1 MAYNRKQRLNG
12 NIKAIETAFIL
23 DREQRTPTARERLLL
38 ERYCGFGGLKCIL
51 NPARELAD
59 AVHWA
64 KSDLELFA
72 PTVEL
77 HRLIRENSKNESE
90 YKQLMDSLKQSVL
103 TAFYTPSAVTE
114 ALTDVLKEHQ
124 VIPEKVLEPSAGIGA
139 FVDSVLDNNP
149 KADIMAFEKDL
160 LTGKILRHLHPEQK
174 VRIEGFEKIEK
185 PFNDYFDLAISNI
198 PFGDVAVFDPSYT
211 AMKGM
216 RALVTRRIHNYFF
229 VKALDTVRDGGLVA
243 FITSQGVLN
252 AKNNSAA
259 RFMMLYHADLV
270 SAIRL
275 PNNLFTENANT
286 EVGSDLIILQKN
298 SQKESLRGDDNLLD
312 TVYNDE
318 NRIPT
323 NNYFLEH
330 PERIIHTTAKL
341 DTDPFGKPAMIYTH
355 EDGVEGI
362 AEELRKMLNEDF
374 GRNFHLSRYLGEE
387 QTALLNKVERG
398 QKQGQPAPR
407 YRESAPATEQ
417 NPLWNKGE
425 RWQEVGQTKLEQP
438 APEQPEMEPELGQIE
453 HGHSEPAS
461 ATGHTTSWNEV
472 ERWPEVGQTKL
483 GQPELGQPEMEP
495 ELGQIE
501 AAPEQTK
508 LGAEQGQIEMEH
520 SEPALAT
527 GHTTS
532 WNEVERGQEQSQSG
546 QTKLGHSKPE
556 QPEPGLEQGQPKP
569 RYSESVPS
577 TEQSHHQPPVQMT
590 LFDLWGM
597 EEDNRLKGHATKKK
611 TAASVGAAAT
621 GSAAAKKM
629 PRKKASP
636 LVKNVNPTFEVGT
649 KPVEK
654 EAKPLLAE
662 AKGHETAQ
670 KRKTVTRDE
679 VELEHKTAPRDA
691 VELEQIMARGNETV
705 HMHET
710 QLEHVMVK
718 GQEVA
723 RENEVAPG
731 YETTQG
737 NKTAQEAKPIL
748 PGDEPYASISWEE
761 NPPINGFYE
770 MMMTMA
776 PEDRVLLRQKAELHR
791 QKQLKALG
799 VEDTLDPKFK
809 PPMEPI
815 EVLKAQ
821 IGHGHSKGNEAKED
835 SKTQSTLKETNHE
848 REQQKEQE
856 RKREE
861 QARKKEDV
869 MKPRPF
875 DEKLESFHREGS
887 IVLDSARNIGV
898 LKDLTKYG
906 ATFMPLDLNMEQ
918 KEKAVLYIA
927 LRDAYQKLY
936 TYEAEEQTENKQMR
950 ESLNGYYDA
959 FFIRF
964 GNLNAK
970 QNVKFIL
977 MDASG
982 RDMLSLE
989 RVENGQ
995 FTKSDIFDHLV
1006 SFSLDEVS
1014 HVDSPEEALTAS
1026 LNKFGRID
1034 LPYMTELS
1042 DMPEQELTEALKGR
1056 IYYNPLIDGYEIAD
1070 RFIAGNVIEKAER
1083 IEEWLKEN
1091 PDHAIV
1097 RESLEALKASFPEPI
1112 AFEDLDFN
1120 FGERWIPTGVYSA
1133 YMSHLFNTQVS
1144 IVYSDSMDEYSAK
1157 CSMKTMAI
1165 TDEYM
1170 VKGYYRHYDGMS
1182 LLKHALHNTCPD
1194 MMKSIGED
1202 ENGND
1207 IKVRDSEGIQL
1218 ANAKIDEIRNGFTE
1232 WLEEQSDSF
1241 KERLTTMYNRKFNCF
1256 VRPKYDGSHQTFPGL
1271 DLKALGGK
1279 YGVKS
1284 VYPSQKDC
1292 VWMLLQNG
1300 GGICDHEVGTGK
1312 TLIMCMAAHE
1322 MKRLG
1327 MAHKPMIIGLKANV
1341 AEIAATYQT
1350 AYPHARILYASEKD
1364 FSTKN
1369 RVSFFNN
1376 IKNNDYDCVI
1386 MSHDQFGK
1394 IPQSPELQRQ
1404 ILQAELDTVEEN
1416 LEVIRTQGKDV
1427 SRGMLKGLEK
1437 RKQNLEVKLQKIAY
1451 SIEQRTDDVVDFRMM
1466 GIDHLFVDESHQFKN
1481 LMFNTRHD
1489 RVAGLGNSEG
1499 SQKALNMLFAI
1510 RTIQEWTGRD
1520 LGATFLSGTTISNS
1534 LTELYLLFKY
1544 LRPNELER
1552 QDIRC
1557 FDAWAAIFAKK
1568 TTDFEFNVTNNIVQK
1583 ERFRYFIKVP
1593 ELAAFYNE
1601 ITDYRTAE
1609 AVGVDRPQKNEILHN
1624 IPPTPEQKDFIQKL
1638 MEFAKTG
1645 DATILGRLPLSE
1657 TEEKAKMLIATD
1669 YARKMALDMRMIN
1682 PTCEDHPDNKAS
1694 HCAKIIADYY
1704 KRYDNHKGTQFV
1716 FSDLGTYRPGEW
1728 NVYSE
1733 IKRKLIE
1740 DYGIPS
1746 SEIRFIQE
1754 CKNEKARKAVI
1765 AAMNEGSVRVLFGS
1779 TSMLGTGVNAQ
1790 KRCVAIH
1797 HLDTPWRPSD
1807 LAQRDGR
1814 GVRAGN
1820 EIAKIYA
1827 DNKVDVIIY
1836 AVEKSLDSYKF
1847 NLLHCKQ
1854 TFISQLKS
1862 GALGARTIDE
1872 GAMDEKSGMNFSEYM
1887 AILSGN
1893 TDLLDKAKL
1902 EKKIASLEGERKSFN
1917 KGKRDSETKL
1927 QSKTAELG
1935 NNKASLKGMTED
1947 YGKFIGKARKDK
1959 DGNILNLITLD
1970 GVESTNLEV
1979 IGKHLQML
1987 AEKETTGGQYKRIGE
2002 IYGFPV
2008 KIVSKT
2014 SFENGLPF
2022 VDNRF
2027 FVEGNYK
2034 YQYNYGHIAKSD
2046 PIAAANNFLNALQKI
2061 PSYIEQYDSRCKAL
2075 EKEIP
2080 QLEEIAG
2087 KTWKKEE
2094 ELKGLK
2100 AELAALDR
2108 KIQLELTP
2116 PTEKECKEEE
2126 KNTDNVEVIANAD
2139 IRNKHQHFSKVK
2151 I

>member
-1 MAYNRKQRLNG
+1 MAYNRKQRLND

-77 HRLIRENSKNESE
+77 HKLIRENSKNESE

-103 TAFYTPSAVTE
+103 MAFYTPSAVTE

-124 VIPEKVLEPSAGIGA
+124 VIPEKVLEPSAGIGV

-160 LTGKILRHLHPEQK
+160 LTGKILHHLHPEQK

-298 SQKESLRGDDNLLD
+298 TQKESLRGDDNLLD

-362 AEELRKMLNEDF
+362 AEDLRKMLHEDF
-374 GRNFHLSRYLGEE
+374 KKNLNLNRYLGIEE
-387 QTALLNKVERG
+387 TMSEEVKEVEETEKIERTEKIKPSIEEKQNDTVVSL
-398 QKQGQPAPR
+398 QKQEKPTDDA
-407 YRESAPATEQ
+407 
-417 NPLWNKGE
+417 
-425 RWQEVGQTKLEQP
+425 
-438 APEQPEMEPELGQIE
+438 EL
-453 HGHSEPAS
+453 
-461 ATGHTTSWNEV
+461 
-472 ERWPEVGQTKL
+472 
-483 GQPELGQPEMEP
+483 
-495 ELGQIE
+495 
-501 AAPEQTK
+501 
-508 LGAEQGQIEMEH
+508 
-520 SEPALAT
+520 
-527 GHTTS
+527 
-532 WNEVERGQEQSQSG
+532 SQKSNH
-546 QTKLGHSKPE
+546 Q
-556 QPEPGLEQGQPKP
+556 
-569 RYSESVPS
+569 
-577 TEQSHHQPPVQMT
+577 QPPVQMT

-597 EEDNRLKGHATKKK
+597 EEENRLTVHATKKK
-611 TAASVGAAAT
+611 AEVTVGT
-621 GSAAAKKM
+621 AAKKVS
-629 PRKKASP
+629 RKKASP
-636 LVKNVNPTFEVGT
+636 LVKSVNPTFEVVT

-654 EAKPLLAE
+654 EEKPSLTDAK
-662 AKGHETAQ
+662 
-670 KRKTVTRDE
+670 
-679 VELEHKTAPRDA
+679 
-691 VELEQIMARGNETV
+691 EQ
-705 HMHET
+705 
-710 QLEHVMVK
+710 
-718 GQEVA
+718 
-723 RENEVAPG
+723 
-731 YETTQG
+731 ETTQE
-737 NKTAQEAKPIL
+737 TKPIL

-791 QKQLKALG
+791 QEQLKALG
-799 VEDTLDPKFK
+799 VKDTLDPKFK

-815 EVLKAQ
+815 EVLKVQ
-821 IGHGHSKGNEAKED
+821 IGHGQSKGNEAKED

-861 QARKKEDV
+861 LAKKKEDA

-875 DEKLESFHREGS
+875 DEKRESFHREGS
-887 IVLDSARNIGV
+887 MVLDSARNIGV

-950 ESLNGYYDA
+950 ESLNVYYDA

-995 FTKSDIFDHLV
+995 FTKSDIFDHPV

-1042 DMPEQELTEALKGR
+1042 DMPELELTEALKGR

-1097 RESLEALKASFPEPI
+1097 RESLEALKASIPEPI

-1202 ENGND
+1202 EHGND

-1279 YGVKS
+1279 YGVRS

-1300 GGICDHEVGTGK
+1300 GGICDHAVGTGK

-1499 SQKALNMLFAI
+1499 SLKALNMLFAI
-1510 RTIQEWTGRD
+1510 RTIQERTGRD

-1544 LRPNELER
+1544 LRPKELER

-1609 AVGVDRPQKNEILHN
+1609 AVGVDRPEKNEILHN
-1624 IPPTPEQKDFIQKL
+1624 IPPTPEQEDFIQKL

-1669 YARKMALDMRMIN
+1669 YARKMALDMRMID

-1694 HCAKIIADYY
+1694 HCAKMIADYY

-1754 CKNEKARKAVI
+1754 CKNERARKAVI

-1790 KRCVAIH
+1790 RRCVAIH
-1797 HLDTPWRPSD
+1797 HCDTPWRPSD
-1807 LAQRDGR
+1807 LEQRNGR

-1820 EIAKIYA
+1820 EIAKLYA
-1827 DNKVDVIIY
+1827 DNKVDIIIY

-1917 KGKRDSETKL
+1917 RGKRDSELKL
-1927 QSKTAELG
+1927 KSKSEELDG
-1935 NNKASLKGMTED
+1935 NRAILKGMTAD
-1947 YGKFIGKARKDK
+1947 YDKFMCQAKKDK
-1959 DGNILNLITLD
+1959 DGNILNLITLN
-1970 GVESTNLEV
+1970 GLESNNLEV
-1979 IGKHLQML
+1979 IGKQLQRM
-1987 AEKETTGGQYKRIGE
+1987 AKTERTDREYKEIGA
-2002 IYGFPV
+2002 IYGFPIKV
-2008 KIVSKT
+2008 VSET
-2014 SFENGLPF
+2014 IFESGLPF

-2027 FVEGNYK
+2027 VVEGHYK
-2034 YQYNYGHIAKSD
+2034 YQYNNGHVAKSD
-2046 PIAAANNFLNALQKI
+2046 PIAAANNFVNALQKI
-2061 PSYIEQYDSRCKAL
+2061 QGYIEQYDSRCRTL

-2080 QLEEIAG
+2080 QLQEIAS
-2087 KTWKKEE
+2087 KVWKRED
-2094 ELKGLK
+2094 ELKCLK
-2100 AELAALDR
+2100 TELAALDR
-2108 KIQLELTP
+2108 KIQLELAP
-2116 PTEKECKEEE
+2116 SVPEKDISDKSQTEN
-2126 KNTDNVEVIANAD
+2126 NTIELGGFHSDTIV
-2139 IRNKHQHFSKVK
+2139 HQERKVR
-2151 I
+2151 IGL

>member
-1 MAYNRKQRLNG
+1 MAYNRKQRLND

-124 VIPEKVLEPSAGIGA
+124 IIPEKVLEPSAGIGA

-160 LTGKILRHLHPEQK
+160 LTGKILHHLHPEQK

-286 EVGSDLIILQKN
+286 EVGSDIIILQKN
-298 SQKESLRGDDNLLD
+298 TQKESLRGDDNLLD

-341 DTDPFGKPAMIYTH
+341 DTDSFGKPAMIYTH

-362 AEELRKMLNEDF
+362 ADDLRKMLHEDF
-374 GRNFHLSRYLGEE
+374 KKNLNLNRYLGIEE
-387 QTALLNKVERG
+387 TKAEEVKEVEETEKMKPSIEEKQNDTVVSL
-398 QKQGQPAPR
+398 QKQEKPTDDA
-407 YRESAPATEQ
+407 
-417 NPLWNKGE
+417 
-425 RWQEVGQTKLEQP
+425 
-438 APEQPEMEPELGQIE
+438 EL
-453 HGHSEPAS
+453 S
-461 ATGHTTSWNEV
+461 
-472 ERWPEVGQTKL
+472 
-483 GQPELGQPEMEP
+483 
-495 ELGQIE
+495 
-501 AAPEQTK
+501 
-508 LGAEQGQIEMEH
+508 
-520 SEPALAT
+520 
-527 GHTTS
+527 
-532 WNEVERGQEQSQSG
+532 
-546 QTKLGHSKPE
+546 
-556 QPEPGLEQGQPKP
+556 PK
-569 RYSESVPS
+569 SNH
-577 TEQSHHQPPVQMT
+577 QQPPVQMT

-597 EEDNRLKGHATKKK
+597 EEGNRQTVHFTKKK
-611 TAASVGAAAT
+611 AEVTVGAAA
-621 GSAAAKKM
+621 KKVS
-629 PRKKASP
+629 RKKASP
-636 LVKNVNPTFEVGT
+636 LVKSVNPTFEVVT

-654 EAKPLLAE
+654 EEKPSLTDTKE
-662 AKGHETAQ
+662 QETAQ
-670 KRKTVTRDE
+670 
-679 VELEHKTAPRDA
+679 
-691 VELEQIMARGNETV
+691 ET
-705 HMHET
+705 
-710 QLEHVMVK
+710 
-718 GQEVA
+718 
-723 RENEVAPG
+723 
-731 YETTQG
+731 
-737 NKTAQEAKPIL
+737 KPIL

-791 QKQLKALG
+791 QEQLKALG

-821 IGHGHSKGNEAKED
+821 IGHGHSKGNEPKED
-835 SKTQSTLKETNHE
+835 SKTQNTLEETNHE

-861 QARKKEDV
+861 LAKKKEDA

-887 IVLDSARNIGV
+887 MVLDSARTIGV

-950 ESLNGYYDA
+950 ESLNVYYDA

-995 FTKSDIFDHLV
+995 FTKSDIFDHPV

-1091 PDHAIV
+1091 PDYAIV
-1097 RESLEALKASFPEPI
+1097 RESLEALKASIPEPI

-1202 ENGND
+1202 EHGND

-1510 RTIQEWTGRD
+1510 RTIQERTGRD

-1544 LRPNELER
+1544 LRPKELER

-1609 AVGVDRPQKNEILHN
+1609 AVGVDRPEKNEILHN
-1624 IPPTPEQKDFIQKL
+1624 IPPTPEQEDFIQKL

-1669 YARKMALDMRMIN
+1669 YARKMALDMRMID

-1694 HCAKIIADYY
+1694 HCAKMIADYY
-1704 KRYDNHKGTQFV
+1704 KRYDNYKGTQFV
-1716 FSDLGTYRPGEW
+1716 FSDLGTYRPGEF

-1754 CKNEKARKAVI
+1754 CKNERARKAVI

-1820 EIAKIYA
+1820 EIAKLYA

-1872 GAMDEKSGMNFSEYM
+1872 GAMNEKSGMNFSEYM

-1902 EKKIASLEGERKSFN
+1902 EKKVASLEGERKSFN
-1917 KGKRDSETKL
+1917 RGKRDSELKL
-1927 QSKTAELG
+1927 KSKSEELDG
-1935 NNKASLKGMTED
+1935 NRTILKGMTAD
-1947 YGKFIGKARKDK
+1947 YDKFMSQAKKDM
-1959 DGNILNLITLD
+1959 DGNILNLITLN
-1970 GVESTNLEV
+1970 GLESNNLEV
-1979 IGKHLQML
+1979 IGKQLQRM
-1987 AEKETTGGQYKRIGE
+1987 AKTERTDGEYKEIGA
-2002 IYGFPV
+2002 IYGFPIKV
-2008 KIVSKT
+2008 VSET
-2014 SFENGLPF
+2014 NFESGLPF

-2027 FVEGNYK
+2027 VVEGHYK
-2034 YQYNYGHIAKSD
+2034 YQYNNGHLAKSD
-2046 PIAAANNFLNALQKI
+2046 PIAAANNFVNALQKI
-2061 PSYIEQYDSRCKAL
+2061 QGYIEQYDSRCKAL

-2087 KTWKKEE
+2087 KTWKKED

-2108 KIQLELTP
+2108 KIQLELAPSTP
-2116 PTEKECKEEE
+2116 EIDKPEKSHEIEEQHKPKNDHTESTVAQ
-2126 KNTDNVEVIANAD
+2126 NRMFRVGL
-2139 IRNKHQHFSKVK
+2139 
-2151 I
+2151 

>member
-1 MAYNRKQRLNG
+1 MAYNRKQRLND

-114 ALTDVLKEHQ
+114 ALTDVLKEHHI
-124 VIPEKVLEPSAGIGA
+124 IPEKVLEPSAGIGA

-298 SQKESLRGDDNLLD
+298 TQKESLRGDDNLLD

-362 AEELRKMLNEDF
+362 AEDLRKMLHEDF
-374 GRNFHLSRYLGEE
+374 KKNLNLNRYLGIEE
-387 QTALLNKVERG
+387 TKAEEVKEVEETEKIEKTEKMKPSIEEKQNDTVVSL
-398 QKQGQPAPR
+398 QKQEKPTDDA
-407 YRESAPATEQ
+407 
-417 NPLWNKGE
+417 
-425 RWQEVGQTKLEQP
+425 
-438 APEQPEMEPELGQIE
+438 EL
-453 HGHSEPAS
+453 
-461 ATGHTTSWNEV
+461 
-472 ERWPEVGQTKL
+472 
-483 GQPELGQPEMEP
+483 
-495 ELGQIE
+495 
-501 AAPEQTK
+501 
-508 LGAEQGQIEMEH
+508 
-520 SEPALAT
+520 
-527 GHTTS
+527 
-532 WNEVERGQEQSQSG
+532 SQKSNH
-546 QTKLGHSKPE
+546 Q
-556 QPEPGLEQGQPKP
+556 
-569 RYSESVPS
+569 
-577 TEQSHHQPPVQMT
+577 QPPVQMT

-597 EEDNRLKGHATKKK
+597 EEENRQAVHATKKK
-611 TAASVGAAAT
+611 AEVTVGAAA
-621 GSAAAKKM
+621 KKVS
-629 PRKKASP
+629 RKKASP
-636 LVKNVNPTFEVGT
+636 LVKSVNPTFEVVT

-654 EAKPLLAE
+654 EEKPSLTDAKEP
-662 AKGHETAQ
+662 ETAQ
-670 KRKTVTRDE
+670 ETKT
-679 VELEHKTAPRDA
+679 
-691 VELEQIMARGNETV
+691 
-705 HMHET
+705 
-710 QLEHVMVK
+710 
-718 GQEVA
+718 
-723 RENEVAPG
+723 
-731 YETTQG
+731 
-737 NKTAQEAKPIL
+737 IL

-791 QKQLKALG
+791 QEQLKALG

-821 IGHGHSKGNEAKED
+821 IGHGQSKGNEPKED
-835 SKTQSTLKETNHE
+835 SKTQNTLKETNHE

-861 QARKKEDV
+861 LARKKEDA

-887 IVLDSARNIGV
+887 MVLDSARNIGV

-950 ESLNGYYDA
+950 ESLNVYYDA

-995 FTKSDIFDHLV
+995 FTKSDIFDHPV

-1097 RESLEALKASFPEPI
+1097 RESLDALKASIPEPI

-1202 ENGND
+1202 EHGND

-1437 RKQNLEVKLQKIAY
+1437 RKFNLEVKLQKIAY

-1510 RTIQEWTGRD
+1510 RTIQERTGRD

-1544 LRPNELER
+1544 LRPKELER

-1609 AVGVDRPQKNEILHN
+1609 AVGVDRPKKNEILHN
-1624 IPPTPEQKDFIQKL
+1624 IPPTPEQEDFIQKL

-1669 YARKMALDMRMIN
+1669 YARKMALDMRMID

-1694 HCAKIIADYY
+1694 HCAKMIADYY
-1704 KRYDNHKGTQFV
+1704 KRYDNYKGTQFV

-1754 CKNEKARKAVI
+1754 CKNERARKAVI

-1820 EIAKIYA
+1820 EIAKLYA

-1902 EKKIASLEGERKSFN
+1902 EKKVASLEGERKSFN
-1917 KGKRDSETKL
+1917 RGKRDSETKL
-1927 QSKTAELG
+1927 QSKMAELG

-1947 YGKFIGKARKDK
+1947 YGKFMGKAKKDK

-2108 KIQLELTP
+2108 KIQLELAP
-2116 PTEKECKEEE
+2116 PQEQDTAEKHETKNIETEQSIVGKQARSVC
-2126 KNTDNVEVIANAD
+2126 
-2139 IRNKHQHFSKVK
+2139 RL
-2151 I
+2151 

>member
-1 MAYNRKQRLNG
+1 MAYNRKQRLND

-72 PTVEL
+72 STVEL

-124 VIPEKVLEPSAGIGA
+124 IIPEKVLEPSAGIGA

-298 SQKESLRGDDNLLD
+298 CQKESLRGDDNLLD

-362 AEELRKMLNEDF
+362 AEDLRKMLHEDF
-374 GRNFHLSRYLGEE
+374 KRNLNLNRYLGIEE
-387 QTALLNKVERG
+387 TMSEEVKEVEETEKIEKTEKIKPSIEEKQNDTVVSL
-398 QKQGQPAPR
+398 QKQEKPTDDA
-407 YRESAPATEQ
+407 
-417 NPLWNKGE
+417 
-425 RWQEVGQTKLEQP
+425 
-438 APEQPEMEPELGQIE
+438 EL
-453 HGHSEPAS
+453 
-461 ATGHTTSWNEV
+461 
-472 ERWPEVGQTKL
+472 
-483 GQPELGQPEMEP
+483 
-495 ELGQIE
+495 
-501 AAPEQTK
+501 
-508 LGAEQGQIEMEH
+508 
-520 SEPALAT
+520 
-527 GHTTS
+527 
-532 WNEVERGQEQSQSG
+532 SQKSNH
-546 QTKLGHSKPE
+546 Q
-556 QPEPGLEQGQPKP
+556 
-569 RYSESVPS
+569 
-577 TEQSHHQPPVQMT
+577 QPPVQMT

-597 EEDNRLKGHATKKK
+597 EEENRLTVHATKKK
-611 TAASVGAAAT
+611 AEVTVGAAA
-621 GSAAAKKM
+621 KKVS
-629 PRKKASP
+629 RKRASP
-636 LVKNVNPTFEVGT
+636 LVKSVNPTFEVVT

-654 EAKPLLAE
+654 EEKPSLTDAK
-662 AKGHETAQ
+662 
-670 KRKTVTRDE
+670 
-679 VELEHKTAPRDA
+679 
-691 VELEQIMARGNETV
+691 EQ
-705 HMHET
+705 
-710 QLEHVMVK
+710 
-718 GQEVA
+718 
-723 RENEVAPG
+723 
-731 YETTQG
+731 ETTQET
-737 NKTAQEAKPIL
+737 KLIL

-791 QKQLKALG
+791 QEQLKALG

-815 EVLKAQ
+815 EVLKVQ
-821 IGHGHSKGNEAKED
+821 IGHGQTKGNEAKKD

-861 QARKKEDV
+861 QARKKENV

-887 IVLDSARNIGV
+887 MVLDSARNIGV

-950 ESLNGYYDA
+950 ESLNVYYDA

-995 FTKSDIFDHLV
+995 FTKSDIFDHPV

-1097 RESLEALKASFPEPI
+1097 RESLEALKASIPEPI

-1202 ENGND
+1202 EHGND

-1300 GGICDHEVGTGK
+1300 GGICDHAVGTGK

-1510 RTIQEWTGRD
+1510 RTIQERTGRD

-1544 LRPNELER
+1544 LRPKELER

-1624 IPPTPEQKDFIQKL
+1624 IPPTPEQEDFIQKL

-1645 DATILGRLPLSE
+1645 DATILGRQPLSE

-1669 YARKMALDMRMIN
+1669 YARKMALDMRMID

-1694 HCAKIIADYY
+1694 HCAKMIADYY

-1740 DYGIPS
+1740 DYGILS

-1754 CKNEKARKAVI
+1754 CKNERARKAVI

-1807 LAQRDGR
+1807 LEQRNGR

-1820 EIAKIYA
+1820 EIAKLYA
-1827 DNKVDVIIY
+1827 DNKVDIIIY

-1947 YGKFIGKARKDK
+1947 YGKFMGKAKKDK

-2008 KIVSKT
+2008 KIVSET
-2014 SFENGLPF
+2014 SFENGLSF

-2108 KIQLELTP
+2108 KIQLELAP
-2116 PTEKECKEEE
+2116 PQEQDTAEKHEAKNIETEQSIVGKQARSVC
-2126 KNTDNVEVIANAD
+2126 
-2139 IRNKHQHFSKVK
+2139 RL
-2151 I
+2151 

>member
-1 MAYNRKQRLNG
+1 MAYNRKQRLNN

-64 KSDLELFA
+64 KSDLELFS

-114 ALTDVLKEHQ
+114 ALTDVLKEHHI
-124 VIPEKVLEPSAGIGA
+124 IPEKVLEPSAGIGA

-362 AEELRKMLNEDF
+362 AEDLRRMLHEDF
-374 GRNFHLSRYLGEE
+374 KKNLNLNRYLGIEE
-387 QTALLNKVERG
+387 TKAEEVKEVEETEKIEKTEKIKPSIEEKQNDTVVSL
-398 QKQGQPAPR
+398 QKQEKPTDDA
-407 YRESAPATEQ
+407 
-417 NPLWNKGE
+417 
-425 RWQEVGQTKLEQP
+425 
-438 APEQPEMEPELGQIE
+438 EL
-453 HGHSEPAS
+453 
-461 ATGHTTSWNEV
+461 
-472 ERWPEVGQTKL
+472 
-483 GQPELGQPEMEP
+483 
-495 ELGQIE
+495 
-501 AAPEQTK
+501 
-508 LGAEQGQIEMEH
+508 
-520 SEPALAT
+520 
-527 GHTTS
+527 
-532 WNEVERGQEQSQSG
+532 SQKSNH
-546 QTKLGHSKPE
+546 Q
-556 QPEPGLEQGQPKP
+556 
-569 RYSESVPS
+569 
-577 TEQSHHQPPVQMT
+577 QPPVQMT

-597 EEDNRLKGHATKKK
+597 EEENRQAVHSTKKK
-611 TAASVGAAAT
+611 AEVTVGAAA
-621 GSAAAKKM
+621 KKVS
-629 PRKKASP
+629 RKKASP
-636 LVKNVNPTFEVGT
+636 LVKSVNPTFEVVT

-654 EAKPLLAE
+654 EEKPSLTDAKE
-662 AKGHETAQ
+662 QETAQ
-670 KRKTVTRDE
+670 
-679 VELEHKTAPRDA
+679 
-691 VELEQIMARGNETV
+691 ET
-705 HMHET
+705 
-710 QLEHVMVK
+710 
-718 GQEVA
+718 
-723 RENEVAPG
+723 
-731 YETTQG
+731 
-737 NKTAQEAKPIL
+737 KPIL

-791 QKQLKALG
+791 QEQLKALG

-815 EVLKAQ
+815 EVLKVQ
-821 IGHGHSKGNEAKED
+821 IGHGQSKGNEAKED

-861 QARKKEDV
+861 LAKKKEDA

-887 IVLDSARNIGV
+887 MVFDSARNIGV

-950 ESLNGYYDA
+950 ESLNVYYDA

-964 GNLNAK
+964 GSLNAK

-995 FTKSDIFDHLV
+995 FTKSDIFDHPV

-1056 IYYNPLIDGYEIAD
+1056 IYYNPLIDGYEIGD

-1097 RESLEALKASFPEPI
+1097 RESLEALKASIPEPI

-1202 ENGND
+1202 EHGND

-1279 YGVKS
+1279 YGIKS

-1350 AYPHARILYASEKD
+1350 AYPNARILYASEKD

-1416 LEVIRTQGKDV
+1416 LEVIRMQGKDV

-1437 RKQNLEVKLQKIAY
+1437 RKFNLEAKLQKIAY

-1510 RTIQEWTGRD
+1510 RTIQERTGRD

-1544 LRPNELER
+1544 LRPKELER

-1624 IPPTPEQKDFIQKL
+1624 IPPTPEQEDFIQKL

-1694 HCAKIIADYY
+1694 HCAKMIADYY

-1716 FSDLGTYRPGEW
+1716 FSDLGTYRPGEF

-1754 CKNEKARKAVI
+1754 CKNERARKAVI

-1820 EIAKIYA
+1820 EIAKLYA

-1902 EKKIASLEGERKSFN
+1902 EKKVASLEGERKSFN
-1917 KGKRDSETKL
+1917 RGKRDSETKL

-1947 YGKFIGKARKDK
+1947 YGKFMGKAKKDK

-2008 KIVSKT
+2008 KIVSET

-2046 PIAAANNFLNALQKI
+2046 SIAAANNFLNALQKI

-2108 KIQLELTP
+2108 KIQLELAP
-2116 PTEKECKEEE
+2116 PQEQDTAEKHETKNIETEQSIVGKQARSVC
-2126 KNTDNVEVIANAD
+2126 
-2139 IRNKHQHFSKVK
+2139 RL
-2151 I
+2151 

>member
-1 MAYNRKQRLNG
+1 MAYNRKQRLND

-124 VIPEKVLEPSAGIGA
+124 IIPEKVLEPSAGIGA

-298 SQKESLRGDDNLLD
+298 TQKESLRGDDNLLD

-362 AEELRKMLNEDF
+362 AEDLRKMLHEDF
-374 GRNFHLSRYLGEE
+374 KKNLNLNRYLGIEE
-387 QTALLNKVERG
+387 TKAEEVKEIEETEKIEKTEKMKPSIEEKQNDTVVSL
-398 QKQGQPAPR
+398 QKQEKPTDDA
-407 YRESAPATEQ
+407 
-417 NPLWNKGE
+417 
-425 RWQEVGQTKLEQP
+425 
-438 APEQPEMEPELGQIE
+438 EL
-453 HGHSEPAS
+453 
-461 ATGHTTSWNEV
+461 
-472 ERWPEVGQTKL
+472 
-483 GQPELGQPEMEP
+483 
-495 ELGQIE
+495 
-501 AAPEQTK
+501 
-508 LGAEQGQIEMEH
+508 
-520 SEPALAT
+520 
-527 GHTTS
+527 
-532 WNEVERGQEQSQSG
+532 SQKSNH
-546 QTKLGHSKPE
+546 Q
-556 QPEPGLEQGQPKP
+556 
-569 RYSESVPS
+569 
-577 TEQSHHQPPVQMT
+577 QPPVQMT

-597 EEDNRLKGHATKKK
+597 EEENRQAVHSTKKK
-611 TAASVGAAAT
+611 AEVTVGAV
-621 GSAAAKKM
+621 AKKVS
-629 PRKKASP
+629 RKKASP
-636 LVKNVNPTFEVGT
+636 LVKSVNPTFEVVT

-654 EAKPLLAE
+654 EEKPSLTDAKE
-662 AKGHETAQ
+662 QETAQ
-670 KRKTVTRDE
+670 
-679 VELEHKTAPRDA
+679 
-691 VELEQIMARGNETV
+691 ET
-705 HMHET
+705 
-710 QLEHVMVK
+710 
-718 GQEVA
+718 
-723 RENEVAPG
+723 
-731 YETTQG
+731 
-737 NKTAQEAKPIL
+737 KPIL
-748 PGDEPYASISWEE
+748 PEDEPYASISWEE

-791 QKQLKALG
+791 QEQLKALG

-815 EVLKAQ
+815 EVLKVQ
-821 IGHGHSKGNEAKED
+821 IGHGQSKGNEPKED

-848 REQQKEQE
+848 REQQKEPE
-856 RKREE
+856 RMREE
-861 QARKKEDV
+861 QARKKEDA

-875 DEKLESFHREGS
+875 DEKLDSFHREGS
-887 IVLDSARNIGV
+887 MVLDSARNIGV

-950 ESLNGYYDA
+950 ESLNVYYDA

-995 FTKSDIFDHLV
+995 FTKSDIFDHPV

-1042 DMPEQELTEALKGR
+1042 DMPEQKLTEALKGR

-1097 RESLEALKASFPEPI
+1097 RESLEALKASIPEPI

-1202 ENGND
+1202 EHGND

-1279 YGVKS
+1279 YGIKS

-1510 RTIQEWTGRD
+1510 RTIQERTGRD

-1544 LRPNELER
+1544 LRPKELER

-1624 IPPTPEQKDFIQKL
+1624 IPPTPEQEDFIQKL

-1669 YARKMALDMRMIN
+1669 YARKMALDMRMID

-1694 HCAKIIADYY
+1694 HCAKMIADYY

-1716 FSDLGTYRPGEW
+1716 FSDLGTYRPGEF

-1754 CKNEKARKAVI
+1754 CKNERARKAVI

-1820 EIAKIYA
+1820 EIAKLYA

-1947 YGKFIGKARKDK
+1947 YGKFMGKARKDK

-1979 IGKHLQML
+1979 IGKHLQRL

-2008 KIVSKT
+2008 KIVSET

-2061 PSYIEQYDSRCKAL
+2061 PSYVEQYDSRCKAL

-2108 KIQLELTP
+2108 KIQLELAP
-2116 PTEKECKEEE
+2116 PQEQDTAEKHETKNIETEQSIVGKQARSVC
-2126 KNTDNVEVIANAD
+2126 
-2139 IRNKHQHFSKVK
+2139 RL
-2151 I
+2151 

>member
-1 MAYNRKQRLNG
+1 MAYNRKQRLND

-114 ALTDVLKEHQ
+114 ALADVLKEHQ
-124 VIPEKVLEPSAGIGA
+124 IIPEKVLEPSAGIGA
-139 FVDSVLDNNP
+139 FVDSVLDNNS

-362 AEELRKMLNEDF
+362 AEDLRRMLHEDF
-374 GRNFHLSRYLGEE
+374 KKNLNLNRYLGIEE
-387 QTALLNKVERG
+387 TKAEEVKEVEETEKIEKTEKIKPSIEEKQNDTVVSL
-398 QKQGQPAPR
+398 QKQEKPTDDA
-407 YRESAPATEQ
+407 
-417 NPLWNKGE
+417 
-425 RWQEVGQTKLEQP
+425 
-438 APEQPEMEPELGQIE
+438 EL
-453 HGHSEPAS
+453 
-461 ATGHTTSWNEV
+461 
-472 ERWPEVGQTKL
+472 
-483 GQPELGQPEMEP
+483 
-495 ELGQIE
+495 
-501 AAPEQTK
+501 
-508 LGAEQGQIEMEH
+508 
-520 SEPALAT
+520 
-527 GHTTS
+527 
-532 WNEVERGQEQSQSG
+532 SQKSNH
-546 QTKLGHSKPE
+546 Q
-556 QPEPGLEQGQPKP
+556 
-569 RYSESVPS
+569 
-577 TEQSHHQPPVQMT
+577 QPPVQMT

-597 EEDNRLKGHATKKK
+597 EEENRLTVHATKKK
-611 TAASVGAAAT
+611 AEVTVGAAA
-621 GSAAAKKM
+621 KKVS
-629 PRKKASP
+629 RKKASP
-636 LVKNVNPTFEVGT
+636 LVKSVNPTFEVVT

-654 EAKPLLAE
+654 EEKPSLTDAKE
-662 AKGHETAQ
+662 QETAQ
-670 KRKTVTRDE
+670 KT
-679 VELEHKTAPRDA
+679 
-691 VELEQIMARGNETV
+691 
-705 HMHET
+705 
-710 QLEHVMVK
+710 
-718 GQEVA
+718 
-723 RENEVAPG
+723 
-731 YETTQG
+731 
-737 NKTAQEAKPIL
+737 KPIL

-791 QKQLKALG
+791 QEQLKALG

-815 EVLKAQ
+815 EVLKVQ
-821 IGHGHSKGNEAKED
+821 IGHGQSKGNEAKED

-861 QARKKEDV
+861 LAKKKEDA

-887 IVLDSARNIGV
+887 MVLDSARNIGV

-950 ESLNGYYDA
+950 ESLNVYYDA

-995 FTKSDIFDHLV
+995 FIKSDIFDHPV

-1042 DMPEQELTEALKGR
+1042 DMPEPELTEALKGR

-1097 RESLEALKASFPEPI
+1097 RESLEALKASIPEPI

-1157 CSMKTMAI
+1157 CSMKTMTI

-1202 ENGND
+1202 EHGND

-1300 GGICDHEVGTGK
+1300 GGICDHAVGTGK

-1327 MAHKPMIIGLKANV
+1327 IAHKPMIIGLKANV

-1510 RTIQEWTGRD
+1510 RTIQERTGRD
-1520 LGATFLSGTTISNS
+1520 LGTTFLSGTTISNS

-1544 LRPNELER
+1544 LRPKELER

-1609 AVGVDRPQKNEILHN
+1609 AVGLDRPQKNEILHN
-1624 IPPTPEQKDFIQKL
+1624 IPPTPEQEDFIQKL

-1669 YARKMALDMRMIN
+1669 YARKMALDMRMID

-1694 HCAKIIADYY
+1694 HCAKMIADYY
-1704 KRYDNHKGTQFV
+1704 HCYDGHKGTQFV
-1716 FSDLGTYRPGEW
+1716 FSDLGTYRPGEF

-1754 CKNEKARKAVI
+1754 CKNERARKTVI

-1797 HLDTPWRPSD
+1797 HCDTPWRPSD
-1807 LAQRDGR
+1807 LEQRNGR

-1820 EIAKIYA
+1820 EIAKLYA
-1827 DNKVDVIIY
+1827 NNKVDIIIY

-1947 YGKFIGKARKDK
+1947 YGKFMGKAKKDK

-1987 AEKETTGGQYKRIGE
+1987 AEKEATGGQYKRIGE

-2008 KIVSKT
+2008 KIVSET

-2108 KIQLELTP
+2108 KIQLELAP
-2116 PTEKECKEEE
+2116 PQEQDTAEKHETKNIETEQSIVGKQARSVC
-2126 KNTDNVEVIANAD
+2126 
-2139 IRNKHQHFSKVK
+2139 RL
-2151 I
+2151 

>member
-1 MAYNRKQRLNG
+1 MAYNRKQRLND

-103 TAFYTPSAVTE
+103 TAFYTPSAITE
-114 ALTDVLKEHQ
+114 ALADVLKEHHI
-124 VIPEKVLEPSAGIGA
+124 IPEKVLEPSAGIGA

-362 AEELRKMLNEDF
+362 AEDLRKMLHEDF
-374 GRNFHLSRYLGEE
+374 KKNLNLNRYLGIEE
-387 QTALLNKVERG
+387 TKAEEVKEVEETEKIEKTEKMKPSIEEKQNDTVVSL
-398 QKQGQPAPR
+398 QKQEKPTDDA
-407 YRESAPATEQ
+407 
-417 NPLWNKGE
+417 
-425 RWQEVGQTKLEQP
+425 
-438 APEQPEMEPELGQIE
+438 EL
-453 HGHSEPAS
+453 
-461 ATGHTTSWNEV
+461 
-472 ERWPEVGQTKL
+472 
-483 GQPELGQPEMEP
+483 
-495 ELGQIE
+495 
-501 AAPEQTK
+501 
-508 LGAEQGQIEMEH
+508 
-520 SEPALAT
+520 
-527 GHTTS
+527 
-532 WNEVERGQEQSQSG
+532 SQKSNH
-546 QTKLGHSKPE
+546 Q
-556 QPEPGLEQGQPKP
+556 
-569 RYSESVPS
+569 
-577 TEQSHHQPPVQMT
+577 QPPVQMT

-597 EEDNRLKGHATKKK
+597 EEENRQAVHSTKKK
-611 TAASVGAAAT
+611 AEVTVGAAA
-621 GSAAAKKM
+621 KKVS
-629 PRKKASP
+629 RKKASP
-636 LVKNVNPTFEVGT
+636 LVKSVNPTFEVVT

-654 EAKPLLAE
+654 EEKPSLTDAKE
-662 AKGHETAQ
+662 QETAQ
-670 KRKTVTRDE
+670 
-679 VELEHKTAPRDA
+679 
-691 VELEQIMARGNETV
+691 ET
-705 HMHET
+705 
-710 QLEHVMVK
+710 
-718 GQEVA
+718 
-723 RENEVAPG
+723 
-731 YETTQG
+731 
-737 NKTAQEAKPIL
+737 KPIL

-791 QKQLKALG
+791 QEQLKALG

-821 IGHGHSKGNEAKED
+821 IGHGQSKGNEPKED
-835 SKTQSTLKETNHE
+835 SKTQNTLKETNHE

-861 QARKKEDV
+861 QARKKEDA

-875 DEKLESFHREGS
+875 DEKQESFHREGS
-887 IVLDSARNIGV
+887 MVLDSARNIGV

-950 ESLNGYYDA
+950 ESLNVYYDA

-995 FTKSDIFDHLV
+995 FTKSDIFDHPV

-1042 DMPEQELTEALKGR
+1042 DMPEKELTEALKGR

-1091 PDHAIV
+1091 SDHAIV
-1097 RESLEALKASFPEPI
+1097 RESLDALKASIPEPI

-1202 ENGND
+1202 EHGND

-1510 RTIQEWTGRD
+1510 RTIQERTGRD

-1544 LRPNELER
+1544 LRPKELER

-1624 IPPTPEQKDFIQKL
+1624 IPPTPEQEDFIQKL

-1669 YARKMALDMRMIN
+1669 YARKMALDMRMID

-1694 HCAKIIADYY
+1694 HCAKMIADYY

-1716 FSDLGTYRPGEW
+1716 FSDLGTYRPGEF

-1754 CKNEKARKAVI
+1754 CKNERARKAVI

-1820 EIAKIYA
+1820 EIAKLYA

-1917 KGKRDSETKL
+1917 RGKRDSETKL

-1947 YGKFIGKARKDK
+1947 YGKFMGKAKKDK

-2008 KIVSKT
+2008 KIVSET

-2108 KIQLELTP
+2108 KIQLELAP

-2126 KNTDNVEVIANAD
+2126 KNTDNVEVVANAD

>member
-1 MAYNRKQRLNG
+1 MAYNRKQRLND

-124 VIPEKVLEPSAGIGA
+124 IIPEKVLEPSAGIGA

-160 LTGKILRHLHPEQK
+160 LTGKILHHLHPEQK

-298 SQKESLRGDDNLLD
+298 TQKESLRGDDNLLD

-362 AEELRKMLNEDF
+362 AEDLRKMLHEDF
-374 GRNFHLSRYLGEE
+374 KKNLNLNRYLGIEE
-387 QTALLNKVERG
+387 TKAEEVKEVEETEKIEKTEKMKPSFEKKQNDKVVSL
-398 QKQGQPAPR
+398 QKQEKPTDDA
-407 YRESAPATEQ
+407 
-417 NPLWNKGE
+417 
-425 RWQEVGQTKLEQP
+425 
-438 APEQPEMEPELGQIE
+438 EL
-453 HGHSEPAS
+453 
-461 ATGHTTSWNEV
+461 
-472 ERWPEVGQTKL
+472 
-483 GQPELGQPEMEP
+483 
-495 ELGQIE
+495 
-501 AAPEQTK
+501 
-508 LGAEQGQIEMEH
+508 
-520 SEPALAT
+520 
-527 GHTTS
+527 
-532 WNEVERGQEQSQSG
+532 SQKSNH
-546 QTKLGHSKPE
+546 Q
-556 QPEPGLEQGQPKP
+556 
-569 RYSESVPS
+569 
-577 TEQSHHQPPVQMT
+577 QPPVQMT

-597 EEDNRLKGHATKKK
+597 EEENRLTVHATKKK
-611 TAASVGAAAT
+611 AEVTVGAV
-621 GSAAAKKM
+621 AKKVS
-629 PRKKASP
+629 RKKASP
-636 LVKNVNPTFEVGT
+636 LVKSVNPTFEVVT

-654 EAKPLLAE
+654 EEKPSLTDAKE
-662 AKGHETAQ
+662 QETAQ
-670 KRKTVTRDE
+670 
-679 VELEHKTAPRDA
+679 
-691 VELEQIMARGNETV
+691 ET
-705 HMHET
+705 
-710 QLEHVMVK
+710 
-718 GQEVA
+718 
-723 RENEVAPG
+723 
-731 YETTQG
+731 
-737 NKTAQEAKPIL
+737 KPIL

-791 QKQLKALG
+791 QEQLKALG

-815 EVLKAQ
+815 EILKVQ
-821 IGHGHSKGNEAKED
+821 IGHGQSKGNEAKED
-835 SKTQSTLKETNHE
+835 SKTQSTLKKTNHE

-861 QARKKEDV
+861 LAKKKEDA

-887 IVLDSARNIGV
+887 MVLDSARNIGV

-950 ESLNGYYDA
+950 ESLNVYYDA

-989 RVENGQ
+989 RVENGH
-995 FTKSDIFDHLV
+995 FTKSDIFDHPV

-1091 PDHAIV
+1091 PDHPIV
-1097 RESLEALKASFPEPI
+1097 RESLEALKASIPEPI

-1202 ENGND
+1202 EHGND

-1437 RKQNLEVKLQKIAY
+1437 RKFNLEAKLQKIAY

-1510 RTIQEWTGRD
+1510 RTIQERTGRD

-1544 LRPNELER
+1544 LRPKELER

-1624 IPPTPEQKDFIQKL
+1624 IPPTPEQEDFIQKL

-1645 DATILGRLPLSE
+1645 NATILGRLPLSE

-1669 YARKMALDMRMIN
+1669 YARKMALDMRMID

-1694 HCAKIIADYY
+1694 HCAKMIADYY

-1716 FSDLGTYRPGEW
+1716 FSDLGTYRPGEF

-1754 CKNEKARKAVI
+1754 GKNERARKAVI

-1820 EIAKIYA
+1820 EIAKLYA

-1947 YGKFIGKARKDK
+1947 YGKFMGKARKDK

-2002 IYGFPV
+2002 IYGSPV

-2094 ELKGLK
+2094 ELKVLK

-2108 KIQLELTP
+2108 KIQLELAP
-2116 PTEKECKEEE
+2116 PQEQGTAEKHETKNIETEQSIVGKQARSVC
-2126 KNTDNVEVIANAD
+2126 
-2139 IRNKHQHFSKVK
+2139 RL
-2151 I
+2151 